1 MTFEYE
7 KLINLGEARL
17 KSHDFFH
24 DSFPMGKRLRGKAKL
39 SEAATALWSHEV
51 GYVDV

>member
-7 KLINLGEARL
+7 KLRNLGEAPL
-17 KSHDFFH
+17 KAMTCHDF
-24 DSFPMGKRLRGKAKL
+24 FPMGKRRGKAKL